1 MRGRSHECSI
11 VLPQQSSAWQADAGY
26 SLKKTLKEQCCTA
39 ELGSGG
45 EGGRDWEGG
54 EEISWPKEL
63 VMWGI
68 MLEMATWST
77 KQAWD

>member
-1 MRGRSHECSI
+1 M
-11 VLPQQSSAWQADAGY
+11 LPQQSSAWQEDAGY

-45 EGGRDWEGG
+45 EGGREKVGG
-54 EEISWPKEL
+54 GEISWPKEV

-68 MLEMATWST
+68 VFEMASQSI
-77 KQAWD
+77 KQVQD